1 MPEQDV
7 DGIQIGFDRE
17 FIDKWLNRQKYVWAL
32 VIGLLAVT
40 FSGLLGRGPL
50 GKETVSAGP
59 GQLTATF
66 DRIPHY
72 KTPAV
77 IELQLPQSAF
87 ANGTALVRLEGAVT
101 RQAAFERIMPQ
112 PVSAHPLP
120 DGVVAEIQAS
130 AASRGG
136 RVLIFQQP
144 SAVGPLRSTVAL
156 EGGPSLELT
165 QFVLP

>member
-1 MPEQDV
+1 MAETRKV
-7 DGIQIGFDRE
+7 RLGIGDC
-17 FIDKWLNRQKYVWAL
+17 AL
-32 VIGLLAVT
+32 GDNIQRPAGA
-40 FSGLLGRGPL
+40 GAAR
-50 GKETVSAGP
+50 KKTVSAGP

-87 ANGTALVRLEGAVT
+87 AKGNARVRLEGAVT

-112 PVSAHPLP
+112 PISADSLP
-120 DGVVAEIQAS
+120 DGIVAEIQAS
-130 AASRGG
+130 AASPGG

-144 SAVGPLRSTVAL
+144 SAIGPLRTRVTL
-156 EGGPSLELT
+156 QGGPSLEFT